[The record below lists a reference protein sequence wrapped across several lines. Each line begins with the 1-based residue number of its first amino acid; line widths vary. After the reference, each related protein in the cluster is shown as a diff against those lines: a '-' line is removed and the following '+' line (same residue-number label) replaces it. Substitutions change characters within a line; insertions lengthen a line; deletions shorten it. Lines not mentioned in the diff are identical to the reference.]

1 MRNIRNIHIKPIYRS
16 HLSLA
21 FASLLLVLSLN
32 VRADHNVH
40 QDYQGEVIFGY
51 DTVAYF
57 TMGKAVKGSKDISVE
72 WLGGKWLFANEK
84 HRKLFLADQGKYIP
98 QYGGYCS
105 VDTIFGS
112 HSNPDPKAWRIVDGK
127 LYLFAD
133 KATLNA
139 WGIGNSLTQ
148 AADKMW
154 EKARAVLL
162 QQ

>member
-1 MRNIRNIHIKPIYRS
+1 MYSIRYIQIKPIFRS

-21 FASLLLVLSLN
+21 FASLILVLSLN

-40 QDYQGEVIFGY
+40 QDSQGEVIFGY

-57 TMGKAVKGSKDISVE
+57 TMGKPVKGSKDISVE

-105 VDTIFGS
+105 VGTIFGS
-112 HSNPDPKAWRIVDGK
+112 HSNADPKAWRIVDGK

-133 KATLNA
+133 KTTLKA
-139 WGIGNSLTQ
+139 WGIGYSLTQ
-148 AADKMW
+148 TANKVW
-154 EKARAVLL
+154 EKAKAVLP
-162 QQ
+162 